1 LDKDKKIVAKS
12 RGVLTRAAL
21 RPIARRDA
29 SAAIPANP
37 SKVEP
42 MVDSPCIK
50 ICELNGDGVCVGCGR
65 TRAEIAGWMS
75 MSDAQKA
82 KVVELADMRKRAM
95 SASDKGDC
103 LIASSE

>member
-1 LDKDKKIVAKS
+1 
-12 RGVLTRAAL
+12 
-21 RPIARRDA
+21 
-29 SAAIPANP
+29 
-37 SKVEP
+37 

-82 KVVELADMRKRAM
+82 QVVELAERRKRAW
-95 SASDKGDC
+95 SAGHKGDC